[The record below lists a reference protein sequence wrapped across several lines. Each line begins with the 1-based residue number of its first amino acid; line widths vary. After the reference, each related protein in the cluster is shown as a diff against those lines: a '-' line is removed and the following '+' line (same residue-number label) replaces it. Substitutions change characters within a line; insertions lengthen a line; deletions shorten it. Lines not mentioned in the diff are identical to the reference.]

1 MVYVGVEVREYH
13 LDHSLSLS
21 LTNLHSRFGL
31 EHTHTQVQAWE
42 LPDGIAIRG
51 RAATSSQ
58 EDKEMKRIFCYND
71 HRIAMS
77 FAVLSSRI
85 PNILILD
92 KECT

>member
-1 MVYVGVEVREYH
+1 VWCTWVLKCENITCIT
-13 LDHSLSLS
+13 LSLS
-21 LTNLHSRFGL
+21 LLLTYTHASDSNI
-31 EHTHTQVQAWE
+31 HTQVQAWE